1 MKQKRRGW
9 HMAGKQSKFMIG
21 IFVTAALILAVVTIV
36 WLGASTYF
44 QKGTLFATYFD
55 ESVQGLPVDSNVK
68 YRGVNVGTVRAIQ
81 VAPDNKLIEV
91 IMKIDMRGGDEKNL
105 TAKLRSA
112 GLTGIV
118 YIELDRKAEE
128 DVDLSPQI
136 SFPAEYPVILS
147 RPSDSMYILS
157 MVDKIVSE
165 MNKVDI
171 KNIFKE
177 FQSIVG
183 GIDHIVNGPKI
194 TNIVNNLESAT
205 AHLNHAVGRIDRLTA
220 EGKLEDILK
229 ETRGTIADARAL
241 IGKIRE
247 DIDTM
252 KLADS
257 AGKANQIVTGV
268 DKSVRE
274 MTFNLK
280 NTADNLQRASESL
293 DILIDKLR
301 DDPSDLL
308 FSRPPPVSERER

>member
-1 MKQKRRGW
+1 MKQKRRGR

-183 GIDHIVNGPKI
+183 GIDQIVNGPKI

-257 AGKANQIVTGV
+257 AGKANQILTGV

>member
-1 MKQKRRGW
+1 
-9 HMAGKQSKFMIG
+9 MAGKQSKFMIG

>member
-1 MKQKRRGW
+1 
-9 HMAGKQSKFMIG
+9 MAGKQSKFMIG
-21 IFVTAALILAVVTIV
+21 IFVTAGLVLAVVTIV
-36 WLGASTYF
+36 WLGASAYF
-44 QKGTLFATYFD
+44 QKGTVFVTYFD
-55 ESVQGLPVDSNVK
+55 ESVQGLSVDSNVK
-68 YRGVNVGTVRAIQ
+68 YRGVNVGTVRDIR
-81 VAPDNKLIEV
+81 VAPDNKLVEV
-91 IMKIDMRGGDEKNL
+91 VMKILMEGGNEKNL

-118 YIELDRKAEE
+118 YIELDRSIEE
-128 DVDLSPQI
+128 DIDLSPKLD
-136 SFPAEYPVILS
+136 FPAEYPVILS
-147 RPSDSMYILS
+147 RPSDSKYILS
-157 MVDKIVSE
+157 VVDKIVSE

-183 GIDHIVNGPKI
+183 GIDQIVNGPKI

-205 AHLNHAVGRIDRLTA
+205 AHLNRAVARIDSLTA

>member
-1 MKQKRRGW
+1 MKQKRRGR

-308 FSRPPPVSERER
+308 FSRPPPVSEREQ

>member
-1 MKQKRRGW
+1 
-9 HMAGKQSKFMIG
+9 MAGKQSKFMIG

-183 GIDHIVNGPKI
+183 GIDQIVNGPKI

>member
-1 MKQKRRGW
+1 
-9 HMAGKQSKFMIG
+9 MAGKQSKFMIG
-21 IFVTAALILAVVTIV
+21 IFVTAGLILAVVTIV
-36 WLGASTYF
+36 WLGASAYF
-44 QKGTLFATYFD
+44 QKGTVFVTYFD
-55 ESVQGLPVDSNVK
+55 ESVQGLSADSNVK
-68 YRGVNVGTVRAIQ
+68 YRGVNVGTVRAIR
-81 VAPDNKLIEV
+81 VAPDNKLVEV
-91 IMKIDMRGGDEKNL
+91 VMKILMEGGNEKNL

-118 YIELDRKAEE
+118 YIELDRSIEE
-128 DVDLSPQI
+128 DIDLSPKLD
-136 SFPAEYPVILS
+136 FPAEYPVILS
-147 RPSDSMYILS
+147 RPSDSKYILS
-157 MVDKIVSE
+157 VVDKIVSE

-183 GIDHIVNGPKI
+183 GIDQIVNGPKI
-194 TNIVNNLESAT
+194 TNIVNNLESAMV
-205 AHLNHAVGRIDRLTA
+205 HLNHAVARIDSLTA
-220 EGKLEDILK
+220 EGKLEDVLK
-229 ETRGTIADARAL
+229 ETRGTIADTRAL

>member
-1 MKQKRRGW
+1 MKQKRRGR